1 MNLAEQIED
10 ALRQQQRQ
18 GKTQTEMSELNGIS
32 QSHIQRI
39 LSNPET
45 KIKGLKV
52 ETLMRMFPRATLN
65 LNGDGSIMQTV
76 ANVSAKNGSV
86 NNISLNPA
94 TPSEAQIRLAVDA
107 FRHEVVDALIG
118 LDIPPDALQAVLK
131 TIKELAQ

>member
-65 LNGDGSIMQTV
+65 LNGDTSLTQNG
-76 ANVSAKNGSV
+76 ANNVGV
-86 NNISLNPA
+86 NNGTLKQTA
-94 TPSEAQIRLAVDA
+94 PSYSQAQIREAVEA
-107 FRHEVVDALIG
+107 FRHRVSDSLLNI
-118 LDIPPDALQAVLK
+118 DIPPDALLKVLK

>member
-18 GKTQTEMSELNGIS
+18 GKTQTEMSEMNGIS

-39 LSNPET
+39 LSNPGN

-65 LNGDGSIMQTV
+65 LNGDGSNTII
-76 ANVSAKNGSV
+76 ASNVKVNTQSINNGSPPGSAEQARTR
-86 NNISLNPA
+86 IIA
-94 TPSEAQIRLAVDA
+94 
-107 FRHEVVDALIG
+107 ALIP
-118 LDIPPDALQAVLK
+118 LDIPPESLQAVLR
-131 TIKELAQ
+131 TINELDLN